1 MTTDAPDESAA
12 RRRGPRPKLLA
23 TTNRDIARLAQVSV
37 VTVSRYFNSPELVSE
52 GVRERLREVIAQTG
66 YVPSQVA
73 RRLASSKSGVVGA
86 VMQNVGSP
94 TFARVV
100 QGITEVLDRQG
111 LQLLLASSDYLQ
123 HAEARAIRTFL
134 GWHPSA
140 LILTRGDHA
149 PDIEALLRGTR
160 VPVVEAW
167 DLTDDRPF
175 HQIGFRQQDAGA
187 LVARHFLEQG
197 VRHARFVLPASAQD
211 SRATRRGDGFIQAMR
226 DGGGQAVA
234 VRAAAVDDFAAG
246 EAAMAA
252 FAAEPPATRPRA
264 LAFANDNMAMA
275 AVLRAAAY
283 GLRVPQDCGV
293 AGYGDA
299 QVATMLSPALTTV
312 RPDPYAIGAAAA
324 QTVLRLIQGSGAE
337 ADGTVVRQE
346 VPCVLVAR
354 ASSAITA

>member
-1 MTTDAPDESAA
+1 MTADAPDESAT
-12 RRRGPRPKLLA
+12 RRRGARPKLLA

-52 GVRERLREVIAQTG
+52 GVRARLREVIAQTG

-86 VMQNVGSP
+86 VMQNIGSP

-100 QGITEVLDRQG
+100 QGITEVVDRHG

-167 DLTDDRPF
+167 DLADDRPF
-175 HQIGFRQQDAGA
+175 HQVGFRQRDAGA

-197 VRHARFVLPASAQD
+197 VRHARYVLPASAQD
-211 SRATRRGDGFIQAMR
+211 SRATRRGEGFVAAMR
-226 DGGGQAVA
+226 AGGADA
-234 VRAAAVDDFAAG
+234 ACVRADEADDFAAG
-246 EAAMAA
+246 EAAIAA
-252 FAAEPPATRPRA
+252 FAAEPPASRPRA

-275 AVLRAAAY
+275 ALLRAPAHDVQ
-283 GLRVPQDCGV
+283 VPRDCGV

-299 QVATMLSPALTTV
+299 LVAPMLSPALTTV

-324 QTVLRLIQGSGAE
+324 HAALRLMQGGADSGA
-337 ADGTVVRQE
+337 AVARQE
-346 VPCVLVAR
+346 VPCTLVAR
-354 ASSAITA
+354 ASSTMLE